1 MSEWLAGTRVIDLIL
16 VAMVVEGIALSLFHR
31 RTGRG
36 VSGAALAWN
45 LAAGAGLLLALRGAL
60 SGLQWHW
67 VALALLMA
75 LGAHVGDLSRRWQSG
90 AR

>member
-1 MSEWLAGTRVIDLIL
+1 VCVIAD
-16 VAMVVEGIALSLFHR
+16 ALC
-31 RTGRG
+31 
-36 VSGAALAWN
+36 
-45 LAAGAGLLLALRGAL
+45 AGLLLALRGAL